1 MMSDKPLVQS
11 LDQAAVGTKRRKIVR
26 KLVDKMYVD
35 DDGSMGKACYILHFM
50 LTVAIVTE
58 KEWQEISTD
67 DDDDEPVVA
76 TSNKT
81 KTISS
86 VKAKPKQSTLTAFF
100 HRK

>member
-1 MMSDKPLVQS
+1 MKMVQW
-11 LDQAAVGTKRRKIVR
+11 VGIYYIV
-26 KLVDKMYVD
+26 
-35 DDGSMGKACYILHFM
+35 LHV

-58 KEWQEISTD
+58 KEWQEIST

-86 VKAKPKQSTLTAFF
+86 VKAKPKQSTLGAFF
-100 HRK
+100 HKK